1 MIGDNSAVV
10 TEEVVAVSNRHLV
23 KFVFLRWT
31 LSSSGELSPI
41 IGLWLMVNSLW
52 SPSCSVS
59 LSTCNDFFK
68 AETNCKVGQVA
79 ALPARGKQWWSWH
92 NGAFPPF
99 LFSNSPCWNKL
110 VVSLH
115 LWQFCILEFCPKSCT
130 FSIHLDVLLYGD
142 WFQKEGFWK
151 ERQETWEEP
160 IWWCL
165 REAVKTT

>member
-1 MIGDNSAVV
+1 MTTQRWWPKKLLQSA
-10 TEEVVAVSNRHLV
+10 TATWSS
-23 KFVFLRWT
+23 
-31 LSSSGELSPI
+31 LSSSGELCRPQ
-41 IGLWLMVNSLW
+41 VNFPPLLASGRW
-52 SPSCSVS
+52 STLYDHPAAAYLCRPAMI
-59 LSTCNDFFK
+59 FFK

-130 FSIHLDVLLYGD
+130 FSIHLDVLLYGG

-151 ERQETWEEP
+151 ERQATWEEP

-165 REAVKTT
+165 IV